1 MPSGNVCELNARVR
15 PPRQAAT
22 GSLDTSLDGSARCRA
37 SCRPFFGAELLFQQE
52 PQNANLSFYLLFPS
66 FLFVVLQ
73 AVLPPVFSLF
83 FLPYLFFFL
92 FVILYRHKKKYSR
105 DPPLFLYF
113 SSILLNCNA
122 RTFFVSSHNQD
133 AMEPKTHGLTIP
145 MSVVGSTNRSV

>member
-1 MPSGNVCELNARVR
+1 MEREILI
-15 PPRQAAT
+15 
-22 GSLDTSLDGSARCRA
+22 
-37 SCRPFFGAELLFQQE
+37 
-52 PQNANLSFYLLFPS
+52 
-66 FLFVVLQ
+66 
-73 AVLPPVFSLF
+73 
-83 FLPYLFFFL
+83 FFFL